1 MGWSGNEP
9 LTSPGWLSHSD
20 EEKVS
25 CSTCGEFRA
34 TLKKCSKCKQVSMSR
49 RTVNQISRSTVI
61 SSKSDVQEHCNRQ

>member
-49 RTVNQISRSTVI
+49 RTVIF
-61 SSKSDVQEHCNRQ
+61 SKSDVQENCNLQ